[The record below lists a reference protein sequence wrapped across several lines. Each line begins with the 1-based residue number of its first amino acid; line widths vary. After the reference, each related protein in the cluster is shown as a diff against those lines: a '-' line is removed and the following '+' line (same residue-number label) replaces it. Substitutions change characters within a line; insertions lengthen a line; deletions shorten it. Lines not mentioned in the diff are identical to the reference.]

1 MGDRDVILKGAP
13 YAPDINALLKAFG
26 DPPGPGLIDHGQI
39 AEVLAGTAQDSPRYQ
54 RVVRAWQRKLERS
67 HRGVRSRW
75 ADGQGVLFLTPSE
88 QAKATVGDV
97 AQIKRD
103 VGRAST
109 RNAKIVR
116 DKLAPSE
123 LRDADA
129 ALHGLATLKMA
140 LTKTVRELKAPDPQA
155 SANPRVRQITE
166 VRKESAQQARTGMGL
181 AGRG

>member
-1 MGDRDVILKGAP
+1 MGDREVIIKGAP

-26 DPPGPGLIDHGQI
+26 DPPEPGLIEHGRI
-39 AEVLAGTAQDSPRYQ
+39 AEVLSGTEQDSTRYQ

-67 HRGVRSRW
+67 HHGVRSRW

-103 VGRAST
+103 VGRASQ
-109 RNAKIVR
+109 RNSAIVR
-116 DKLAPSE
+116 DKLMPGE

-129 ALHGLATLKMA
+129 AMHGLATLKMA
-140 LTKTVRELKAPDPQA
+140 LNKTVKELKAPDPTA
-155 SANPRVRQITE
+155 ATPRVRQITE
-166 VRKESAQQARTGMGL
+166 GRKESA
-181 AGRG
+181 